1 MNGWRDSMSTVM
13 FGLALV
19 LVMATVL
26 FILVGVNP
34 KNDEYSTLP
43 WVYSSLCAAG
53 SFASWVISG
62 RLGRQ
67 LNTK

>member
-19 LVMATVL
+19 LVMASVL
-26 FILVGVNP
+26 FVLVGVNP
-34 KNDEYSTLP
+34 KNDEYRTLP
-43 WVYSSLCAAG
+43 WVYSGTCAA
-53 SFASWVISG
+53 ASVACWVVSG

-67 LNTK
+67 LNAK

>member
-1 MNGWRDSMSTVM
+1 MNGFRDSMSMVM

-26 FILVGVNP
+26 FVLVGVNP
-34 KNDEYSTLP
+34 KNDEYGTLP
-43 WVYSSLCAAG
+43 WVYSSACAA
-53 SFASWVISG
+53 ASVACWVISG

-67 LNTK
+67 INAK

>member
-13 FGLALV
+13 FGVALV

-26 FILVGVNP
+26 FALVGVNP
-34 KNDEYSTLP
+34 KNAEYSTLP
-43 WVYSSLCAAG
+43 WVYGGACAAG
-53 SFASWVISG
+53 SVACWVISR

-67 LNTK
+67 LTAK

>member
-1 MNGWRDSMSTVM
+1 MNGWRDSMSLVT

-34 KNDEYSTLP
+34 KNEEYSVLP
-43 WVYSSLCAAG
+43 WVYSVLSAIG
-53 SFASWVISG
+53 SIACWLISV

-67 LNTK
+67 PTAK